1 MRTTLSRLEAIKD
14 LVQEAIDKGAASV
27 EQIHRAIA
35 DLPFAALERAGLLQE
50 PAQKPRAVVGQSI
63 GVVYAAIRR
72 VNGEV
77 GGLVTG
83 LFESLDD
90 HADAQTTLS
99 RKDLSEALD
108 MTFEKQAAA
117 LKPAASKR
125 KPRKRRKS

>member
-14 LVQEAIDKGAASV
+14 LVQEAIDKGATSV

-35 DLPFAALERAGLLQE
+35 DLPFAALERGGLLRE
-50 PAQKPRAVVGQSI
+50 PKPREVVGQSI
-63 GVVYAAIRR
+63 GVVYDAIRR
-72 VNGEV
+72 VNSEV

-99 RKDLSEALD
+99 RKQLSEALD
-108 MTFEKQAAA
+108 TAFDKEAATLEPKGKKA
-117 LKPAASKR
+117 N
-125 KPRKRRKS
+125 KRRKS